1 MAACRACGAE
11 SPADARFCPR
21 CGSPLQVE
29 SGAEERK
36 LVTVLFVDV
45 TGFTGLGDRL
55 DPERLRA
62 ILSRYFGAMSTVI
75 ESWGGTIEKYIGD
88 AIMAVFGVPRARED
102 DAERALRAALE
113 MRERLAELNVEL
125 MAQQSITVA
134 VRVGINSGEVIAPLD
149 ARAAGQRIVT
159 GDAVNIAARLEEA
172 AKPGTVLVGERTFMA
187 TRDLFQFG
195 DAITLEIRGKPQPI
209 VAHELI
215 GTPASSTIAPR
226 LRAPMI
232 GRDRDLAVL
241 HGLLEAA
248 IEAGRPRLAM
258 IFGPAGIGKSRLVAE
273 LVEAIQSGGSGGRVL
288 RGRCLSAGH
297 AIAFWPLAEI
307 LRADAGVALDDP
319 ADVAWAKLRAHVLAT
334 LDEGAAVDIDERAV
348 HALAATTGHPLAD
361 GPLASLEP
369 QAVAD
374 EMGRAWARYASGR
387 VAAEPGIWIVEDL
400 HWADER
406 LLVMLERILARS
418 TGPLLI
424 VATAR
429 PEFVEAHPGF
439 PGTGESTTTIALQPL
454 TGPQSQELIDGL
466 LSTTDLPEGVRLEIL
481 ARADGNPFFLEELLQ
496 QLIDRGD
503 LRFAGGRWRSAAD
516 VGDLALPDT
525 VHAVLA
531 ARIDALTP
539 DEKRVIHEA
548 AVVGRTFWTSP
559 LSAALP
565 SIDVPGALLSLERR
579 GLIFARAATSLS
591 GEDEFLF
598 KHALVREV
606 AYAGV
611 PKTRRARAHAE
622 VAAWL
627 DSRAGGRGDEL
638 GQLVA
643 SQYRQAFADPDAD
656 LAWVDDPLERTRV
669 RGVAFASLISAGAAA
684 RARFSEAAFD
694 LHATA
699 LAIAADDLETA
710 AAQEAIG
717 DDHRAF
723 YRGDGALRAYQTA
736 IAIRRDA
743 PEGRGDV
750 ARLAS
755 KVGMMAQRFGAF
767 ERIPPADVLESIADE
782 GLAAVEEAE
791 DTAIRIRLLIFF
803 ANMSRIWVGSRMGRL
818 LGPDREDPVAPS
830 ERRAAAEEALA
841 LARTSGLVDE
851 TAESL
856 DALAELCVLAGDWP
870 GYRRLI
876 AEHLALVDRISSP
889 SDQIDALFEGA
900 RAKSEEGAYEEALT
914 HARRGLAIAD
924 GLSPHEWM
932 HASHVFAMAA
942 WPLGHW
948 DEIVALAPRHLE
960 LAAREPDVTCSA
972 VRGAGLVA
980 ARILVER
987 GLDEEAVEMV
997 PLPAHVPERI
1007 AFANASLLAD
1017 YALAAGRLD
1026 LVKEIID
1033 RMLGMR
1039 RGLLSDGVGVVI
1051 DGLVALADWPRL
1063 SGFLPLAREISAG
1076 IAILRPMSDR
1086 AEGIAAAA
1094 AGDEAFGSDRL
1105 SAALAEFDRLGAIFE
1120 AARTRDALAQI
1131 APAESSELRAT
1142 ALATYER
1149 LRAGARIHAM
1159 DAGDPL
1165 SGSGRS

>member
-1 MAACRACGAE
+1 MPAMAACRACGAE
-11 SPADARFCPR
+11 SPPDARFCPR
-21 CGSPLQVE
+21 CGTPLQAE
-29 SGAEERK
+29 SSAAEERK

-55 DPERLRA
+55 DPERVRA
-62 ILSRYFGAMSTVI
+62 ILSRYFSAMSTVI

-113 MRERLAELNVEL
+113 MRERLAALNVEL

-149 ARAAGQRIVT
+149 AHAAGQRIVT
-159 GDAVNIAARLEEA
+159 GDAVNVAARLEEA

-187 TRDLFQFG
+187 TRDQFRFG
-195 DAITLEIRGKPQPI
+195 DAITFDVRGKPRPI

-215 GTPASSTIAPR
+215 GTPASATLAPR

-248 IEAGRPRLAM
+248 IEAGQTRLA
-258 IFGPAGIGKSRLVAE
+258 IVFGPAGIGKSRLVAE
-273 LVEAIQSGGSGGRVL
+273 LVETVRSGVSGARVL

-297 AIAFWPLAEI
+297 ATAFWPLAEI
-307 LRADAGVALDDP
+307 LRAGAGVALDDP
-319 ADVAWAKLRAHVLAT
+319 ADVAWAKLRAHVVAT
-334 LDEGAAVDIDERAV
+334 LDEGAAGTDADERVV
-348 HALAATTGHPLAD
+348 HALAATTGHALAD

-387 VAAEPGIWIVEDL
+387 VAAAPGIWIVEDL

-418 TGPLLI
+418 SGPLLI

-454 TGPQSQELIDGL
+454 TKSQSQELIDGL
-466 LSTTDLPEGVRLEIL
+466 LSSTDLPEGVRLEIL

-503 LRFAGGRWRSAAD
+503 LRFAGGRWRSTAD

-525 VHAVLA
+525 VHALLA
-531 ARIDALTP
+531 ARIDALTA
-539 DEKRVIHEA
+539 DEKHVIHEA
-548 AVVGRTFWTSP
+548 AVIGRTFWTSP

-565 SIDVPGALLSLERR
+565 SIDVPAALLSLERR
-579 GLIFARAATSLS
+579 GLILARAATSLS

-627 DSRAGGRGDEL
+627 DSRAGGGGDEL

-643 SQYRQAFADPDAD
+643 SHYRQAFADPDAD
-656 LAWVDDPLERTRV
+656 LAWADDPVERTRV

-694 LHATA
+694 LHSTA

-723 YRGDGALRAYQTA
+723 YRGDGALRAYQAA
-736 IAIRRDA
+736 IAIRRGA
-743 PEGRGDV
+743 PGGRGDV

-767 ERIPPADVLESIADE
+767 ERIPPADVLESIAEE
-782 GLAAVEEAE
+782 GLAAVGEAE
-791 DTAIRIRLLIFF
+791 DTAIRIRLLIFY

-830 ERRAAAEEALA
+830 ERRAAAEKALS
-841 LARTSGLVDE
+841 LARTSGLADE
-851 TAESL
+851 TAEAL
-856 DALAELCVLAGDWP
+856 DSLAELYVLAGDWP
-870 GYRRLI
+870 AYRGLI
-876 AEHLALVDRISSP
+876 AEHLALVDRITSP

-914 HARRGLAIAD
+914 LARRAMAIAD

-987 GLDEEAVEMV
+987 GRGEEAARLV

-1026 LVKEIID
+1026 LVKEVVD
-1033 RMLGMR
+1033 QMLGMR

-1051 DGLVALADWPRL
+1051 DGLVALGDWSRL
-1063 SGFLPLAREISAG
+1063 AGFLPLAREISAG
-1076 IAILRPMSDR
+1076 IAILGPMSDR
-1086 AEGIAAAA
+1086 AEGVAAAA
-1094 AGDEAFGSDRL
+1094 AGDEALARDRL
-1105 SAALAEFDRLGAIFE
+1105 RAALAGFDRLGAIFE
-1120 AARTRDALAQI
+1120 AARTRDALAPL
-1131 APAESSELRAT
+1131 APAEASELRAT
-1142 ALATYER
+1142 ALATYES
-1149 LRAGARIHAM
+1149 LQAGARIEAI
-1159 DAGDPL
+1159 DP
-1165 SGSGRS
+1165 